1 MNDNIAVYILG
12 IIFFIDWLVKSFIT
26 GCFIGERIYA
36 KMLKRV
42 NKELDHCNYF
52 GEDNV
57 DSKK

>member
-1 MNDNIAVYILG
+1 MSESVAVYILG
-12 IIFFIDWLVKSFIT
+12 ILFFIDWLVKSWFT

-42 NKELDHCNYF
+42 NNELDKCNYF